1 MLNINK
7 LIGGG
12 KIETLS
18 LRSKDNT
25 SHKQTGMVMSFLTM
39 LCLSAFFV
47 SMPLDAIAKDK
58 KPKTEKKKDK
68 KPKKDKKDKK
78 QEQNDQQTAQPFEVK
93 NETGDK
99 KQL

>member
-12 KIETLS
+12 KILGSLTGKNENNSYKQTNMMLS
-18 LRSKDNT
+18 L
-25 SHKQTGMVMSFLTM
+25 VMA

-47 SMPLDAIAKDK
+47 SIPLDAIAKDK
-58 KPKTEKKKDK
+58 KPKTEKKKKDK
-68 KPKKDKKDKK
+68 KPKKDKKDK
-78 QEQNDQQTAQPFEVK
+78 EQTAQPFEVK

-99 KQL
+99 KQM

>member
-1 MLNINK
+1 
-7 LIGGG
+7 
-12 KIETLS
+12 
-18 LRSKDNT
+18 
-25 SHKQTGMVMSFLTM
+25 MVMSFLTM

-58 KPKTEKKKDK
+58 KPKTEKKKNDK
-68 KPKKDKKDKK
+68 KPKKDKKDKEADKK
-78 QEQNDQQTAQPFEVK
+78 QEKTDQQTAQPFEVK